1 VSGDLTDSGG
11 RAGTYCTTVAAAA
24 LLAGAAQPIAAATFF
39 SPFAVLGYQNNSNV
53 FTRPSSSPPFAAE
66 GITALGDSILGY
78 EAGLGTE
85 LDFGQDVFTVDAN
98 ATRDQYDRFS
108 FLNHYEYFF
117 DGKLNWRLGPVV
129 DGSVMLEQNRYMAPF
144 TDTFTTGL
152 LLDTER
158 VASATV
164 RILVMPEWRLD
175 LTPEVHEFDTPLPGY
190 PDFKLNETIGI
201 AGIDYLGFGRL
212 TSGLQFT
219 DDEGRYRGIT
229 DATSYD
235 QREAD
240 LTANYKVSG
249 FSTFSGSAGYTVRDT
264 EANPAD
270 SVGTPAAG
278 GVYAGYAGALGKTS
292 TVTGSLSYQR
302 QLTGK
307 TSMTLSIFR
316 RVDSYTAGANP
327 DVGTGGDVG
336 VAWKADP
343 KFTLNL
349 TYALTEDKIRG
360 GLVLLDAANRND
372 RLQTATFEVRYA
384 ALTWLT
390 IRPYADYDKAS
401 SSFMLGNYSATIVGV
416 DVTARFRW

>member
-1 VSGDLTDSGG
+1 MSGDLTNSGR
-11 RAGTYCTTVAAAA
+11 RAGTSCATLAAVA
-24 LLAGAAQPIAAATFF
+24 LLAGAARPTAAATFF
-39 SPFAVLGYQNNSNV
+39 SPFATLGYQNNSNV
-53 FTRPSSSPPFAAE
+53 FMRPSSTPPFAAE
-66 GITALGDSILGY
+66 GITALGDSILDY
-78 EAGLGTE
+78 ETGLGSE
-85 LDFGQDVFTVDAN
+85 LDFGPDVFTVDAN
-98 ATRDQYDRFS
+98 ATREQFDRFS

-129 DGSVMLEQNRYMAPF
+129 DGSAMFEQTRYMAPF
-144 TDTFTTGL
+144 TDTFATGL

-158 VASATV
+158 TASATV
-164 RILVMPEWRLD
+164 RILMMPEWRLD
-175 LTPEVHEFDTPLPGY
+175 LTPELHEYDTPLPGF
-190 PDFKLNETIGI
+190 PGFKLNETIGI
-201 AGIDYLGFGRL
+201 AGLDYLGFGKL
-212 TSGLQFT
+212 TSGLQIT
-219 DDEGRYRGIT
+219 DDEGRYQGISE
-229 DATSYD
+229 ATRYD

-270 SVGTPAAG
+270 SAPIPVGG
-278 GVYAGYAGALGKTS
+278 GAYAGYAGALGKTS
-292 TVTGSLSYQR
+292 TVTGLLSYQR

-307 TSMTLSIFR
+307 TSATFSLFR

-336 VAWKADP
+336 VTWKADP

-349 TYALTEDKIRG
+349 TYALTEDKIKG

-384 ALTWLT
+384 ALSWLT